1 MVGAGQTGAE
11 VAPIPSAAFTLGYPG
26 GGGQHLMLV
35 NMQQPL
41 LTTTHPIH
49 LTDGDSY

>member
-1 MVGAGQTGAE
+1 MVGAGQAGAE
-11 VAPIPSAAFTLGYPG
+11 VIPIPSAAFTLGCPD

-41 LTTTHPIH
+41 LIITHPIH
-49 LTDGDSY
+49 LTDDGSY